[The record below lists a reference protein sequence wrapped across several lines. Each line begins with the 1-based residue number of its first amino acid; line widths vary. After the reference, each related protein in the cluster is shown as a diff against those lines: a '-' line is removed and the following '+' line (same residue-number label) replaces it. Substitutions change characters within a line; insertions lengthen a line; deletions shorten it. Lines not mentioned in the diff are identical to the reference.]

1 MRIRLLFTF
10 LFSFF
15 TLASFAQVDIDV
27 PSGADTTICDGAPL
41 TLHAVTNGYVSTTV
55 STPSDDTY
63 TSSYP
68 IGFTFNYY
76 GTNYTNFVISSN
88 GFITFT
94 TSLAGGYSQ
103 WNVTLGGA
111 IPGNTYA
118 PNAVMGCYAD
128 LLFNSSS
135 SLTYG
140 VSGTAPSRK
149 LVISFCNVPFFD
161 CSAKKTTFQIVLF
174 ETSNIIE
181 IHTSKKQLCTS
192 WPTAAPGVAIQGVQ
206 NSGSS
211 SATPTPGRNYPTLW
225 TVTTADGQ
233 RFTPDGS
240 GTSYTVTSIPYN
252 PIPSSTAT
260 IYWYANGVYTGT
272 TGSSYTVNP
281 SVPTN
286 YTAAAVT
293 CGDTSRDMV
302 SVLIGTGP
310 VISSITAQQPTV
322 CGLCDGSVTLHG
334 LTPGSSDTV
343 KYYLGAVLQP
353 VFVGVA
359 DASGNLT
366 IPGLCSGTYTNFTVK
381 VGYCTSPP
389 YASATVPTPAFT
401 ISTVTTVN
409 PTVCGLCNG
418 SITIN
423 GLVAGYSDTVN
434 YTYNGVPQ
442 PAQVFVVPAN
452 GSITLGNL
460 CAGSYTGITV
470 KMNGCIANVPDQ
482 VLTNPSFTI
491 GSVSNTQ
498 PSVCGACD
506 ATITINGLVPGY
518 TDTVNFVKDGV
529 PQTPVVLTV
538 PASGTIVLTNL
549 CAGSYTNITVKMNSC
564 TTPGVGPIYI
574 INPSFGISDT
584 SSTNASCSAC
594 DGTIT
599 LFGLTPNQ
607 TIIVNYTYNGVPHA
621 PVTLTSSATGQVTLT
636 NLCPGSYTNITATL
650 NTCVSNAW
658 GPIIISAPPLIPISV
673 IATIQPTECG
683 MCNGRITIKGAPPGP
698 IDTIFYSLNGVPQT
712 PLLYSS
718 GPDSTITIYNLCEGT
733 YGNFFIKVGP
743 CPTTTITTPVV
754 LTAGPLVPGFTHTV
768 IPGCTFDIYNFINT
782 STSPTGNLWY
792 VWDFGDGTSDTA
804 KNPTHSFPPG
814 VYHVVLTITNHFCTQ
829 TTSVDLNIN
838 HFISAKFAG
847 DTLACQKN
855 PASFTDSSTGSPT
868 PLNYL
873 WSFGD
878 GSTSTMQSPS
888 HIYSNVGTYEVMLVT
903 ANSIPCYD
911 TAYSHIYVDSL
922 SPLAMTLTDTVL
934 CRSTYVTMEALHSSV
949 GYDGITWNFGDGDSI
964 RGVNPVVYAY
974 HSTGTFVIT
983 STVAFRI
990 CPDLTVSRTVTILPQ
1005 PSISLGPDTAICG
1018 GSETIELIDRDNAR
1032 DVNATWLWNTGETT
1046 YSILVSSPGDYYST
1060 VSIGN
1065 CRASDTVHVTE
1076 DCYMSMPNIFTP
1088 NGDGVNDYFY
1098 PRSLLSSGLTAFK
1111 MDIYNRWGQ
1120 LIFSTN
1126 SVDGRGWDGKFNG
1139 VEQPEEV
1146 YVVIIDAT
1154 FRDGKKEHHQ
1164 GNITLLR

>member
-1 MRIRLLFTF
+1 MRIRLLFT
-10 LFSFF
+10 LLLSFI
-15 TLASFAQVDIDV
+15 TAISFAQVDIYI
-27 PSGADTTICDGAPL
+27 PTGADTTICDGAPL
-41 TLHAVTNGYVSTTV
+41 TMYARNNGYASHPVSLSV
-55 STPSDDTY
+55 DDQY
-63 TSSYP
+63 SGSFP
-68 IGFTFNYY
+68 IGFTFNFY
-76 GTNYTNFVISSN
+76 GNNYTNFVISSN
-88 GFITFT
+88 GYITFN
-94 TSLAGGYSQ
+94 TSVAGGSSA
-103 WNVTLGGA
+103 WSIGSG
-111 IPGNTYA
+111 IPA
-118 PNAVMGCYAD
+118 NAALHNAAAGVYAD
-128 LLFNSSS
+128 LYLPSGGNV
-135 SLTYG
+135 TYG
-140 VSGTAPSRK
+140 VAGVAPYRK
-149 LVISFCNVPFFD
+149 LVVNFCNVALFS
-161 CSAKKTTFQIVLF
+161 CTSNRTSFQIVCY
-174 ETSNIIE
+174 ETSNVVE
-181 IHTSKKQLCTS
+181 IHTKRKDACTS
-192 WPTAAPGVAIQGVQ
+192 WNSGYAIQGVE
-206 NSGSS
+206 NNAGTAGTAS
-211 SATPTPGRNYPTLW
+211 PGRNYPSLW
-225 TVTTADGQ
+225 TVVASSPDGK
-233 RFTPDGS
+233 RFTPDLTGS
-240 GTSYTVTSIPYN
+240 SYTVTDIPYA
-252 PIPSSTAT
+252 PIPDSAAT
-260 IYWYANGVYTGT
+260 IYWYNGT
-272 TGSSYTVNP
+272 TFLGSGPSTTVNP
-281 SVPTN
+281 SVPTT

-302 SVLIGTGP
+302 AVVIGSGP
-310 VISSITAQQPTV
+310 VISGIDPIRPSI
-322 CGLCDGSVTLHG
+322 CGLCDGQLVLHG
-334 LTPGSSDTV
+334 LTPGSSDTI
-343 KYYLGAVLQP
+343 KYYLGAVQYT
-353 VFVGVA
+353 FVGVP
-359 DASGNLT
+359 DAAGDVVIPNL
-366 IPGLCSGTYTNFTVK
+366 CAATYTNITVK

-389 YASATVPTPAFT
+389 YASVT
-401 ISTVTTVN
+401 IANPSFDAGSVTITN

-418 SITIN
+418 SMTID
-423 GLVAGYSDTVN
+423 GFYEGTSDTVN
-434 YTYNGVPQ
+434 YSYNGIPQ
-442 PAQVFVVPAN
+442 PPLVVVIPAS
-452 GSITLGNL
+452 GIITLSNL

-470 KMNGCIANVPDQ
+470 KMNSCIAIVPDQ

-529 PQTPVVLTV
+529 PQTPVILTV
-538 PASGTIVLTNL
+538 PSSGTIVLTNL
-549 CAGSYTNITVKMNSC
+549 CAGTYTNITVKMNSC

-574 INPSFGISDT
+574 INPPFGISDT

-599 LFGLTPNQ
+599 LYGLTPNQ
-607 TIIVNYTYNGVPHA
+607 TIVVNYTYNGVPHA

-650 NTCVSNAW
+650 NTCVSSAW

-673 IATIQPTECG
+673 IATVQPTECG

-698 IDTIFYSLNGVPQT
+698 IDTIFYNLNGVPQT

-718 GPDSTITIYNLCEGT
+718 GPDSTITIYNLCEGS
-733 YGNFFIKVGP
+733 YSNFFIKVGP

-754 LTAGPLVPGFTHTV
+754 LTAGALVPGFTYTV

-814 VYHVVLTITNHFCTQ
+814 VYHVVLTITNHFCTE

-838 HFISAKFAG
+838 HFVSAKFTG

-855 PASFTDSSTGSPT
+855 PANFTNGSTGSPT
-868 PLNYL
+868 PLSYL

-878 GSTSTMQSPS
+878 GNTSTMQNPT
-888 HIYSNVGTYEVMLVT
+888 HIYNNVGTYEVMLIT

-911 TAYSHIYVDSL
+911 TAYSHIYIDSL
-922 SPLAMTLTDTVL
+922 SPLSMTLTDTVL

-949 GYDGITWNFGDGDSI
+949 GYDGITWNFGNGDSI
-964 RGVNPVVYAY
+964 KDVNPVIYGY
-974 HSTGTFVIT
+974 NTTGTFTIT

-990 CPDLTVSRTVTILPQ
+990 CPDLSVSRTITVLPQ
-1005 PSISLGPDTAICG
+1005 PAIALGPDTAICG
-1018 GSETIELIDRDNAR
+1018 GSETIELIDLTNAP
-1032 DVNATWLWNTGETT
+1032 DPAASWLWNTGETS
-1046 YSILVSSPGDYYST
+1046 YNILVSSPGDYYST
-1060 VSIGN
+1060 VTIGN
-1065 CRASDTVHVTE
+1065 CHASDTVHVTE
-1076 DCYMSMPNIFTP
+1076 DCYMAMPNIFTP

-1098 PRSLLSSGLTAFK
+1098 PRSLLSKGLTAFK